1 MRLAAGVTSLVL
13 VKLSQPLAVALVQ
26 GMVVA
31 VAADVR
37 DGEWLSDV
45 WVAAAMEVEVS
56 VALATQ
62 HLWQVA
68 ALEVEVA
75 VALATQHL
83 RPGKF

>member
-1 MRLAAGVTSLVL
+1 ML
-13 VKLSQPLAVALVQ
+13 VKLSQPLAVALVL

-45 WVAAAMEVEVS
+45 WVAAALEVEVAA
-56 VALATQ
+56 ALEVE
-62 HLWQVA
+62 VA
-68 ALEVEVA
+68 AALEVEVEVA

-83 RPGKF
+83 CQRWPD